1 MRIGTKLRQL
11 RDDHKLSQTEVADF
25 IGITQSA
32 YNRKESEQTEFKAT
46 EIFKLAELYKI
57 PVQELFPESSC
68 MQIQENKDNAN
79 HNGFYIYTT
88 TREVTLLEEQN
99 LLLKESN
106 THLKD
111 KIHELEQKLTL
122 LNRN

>member
-46 EIFKLAELYKI
+46 EIFK
-57 PVQELFPESSC
+57 PRLFIRKS
-68 MQIQENKDNAN
+68 
-79 HNGFYIYTT
+79 
-88 TREVTLLEEQN
+88 
-99 LLLKESN
+99 
-106 THLKD
+106 
-111 KIHELEQKLTL
+111 
-122 LNRN
+122 